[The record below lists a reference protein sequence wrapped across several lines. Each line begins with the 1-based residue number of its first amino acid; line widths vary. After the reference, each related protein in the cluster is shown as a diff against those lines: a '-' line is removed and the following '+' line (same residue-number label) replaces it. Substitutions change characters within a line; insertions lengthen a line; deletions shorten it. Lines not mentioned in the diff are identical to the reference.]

1 MIMKQLCA
9 ENSYLHNHDSENN
22 DYWKFADNCW
32 VWCSN
37 STKEK
42 MNIIK
47 KIFNA
52 INAEYS
58 ELEFELWPQAIINIA
73 EE

>member
-1 MIMKQLCA
+1 
-9 ENSYLHNHDSENN
+9 
-22 DYWKFADNCW
+22 
-32 VWCSN
+32 
-37 STKEK
+37 

-58 ELEFELWPQAIINIA
+58 ELEFELWPQTIINTA